1 MLERNFQ
8 PKVIK
13 GVKERLPECT
23 VLKNDANY
31 IQGFPDLTVLA
42 PNGRWAVLETK
53 KAKNAKRQPNQPHY
67 VEKLG
72 KQSYAAFVCPENL
85 EEVLDELQRS
95 LATRRTTRVPKCK

>member
-1 MLERNFQ
+1 MLEREFQ
-8 PKVIK
+8 PEVIK
-13 GVKERLPECT
+13 DVEKRMPGCT

-31 IQGFPDLTVLA
+31 RQGFPDLTILH

-53 KAKNAKRQPNQPHY
+53 KSKGAKRQPNQPYY

-72 KQSYAAFVCPENL
+72 KQSFAAFICPENK

-95 LATRRTTRVPKCK
+95 LESRRSTRVPKCK

>member
-8 PKVIK
+8 PEVIK
-13 GVKERLPECT
+13 DVKERMPGCT

-31 IQGFPDLTVLA
+31 CQGFPDLTILH

-53 KAKNAKRQPNQPHY
+53 KGKGAKRQPNQPYY

-72 KQSYAAFVCPENL
+72 KQSFAAFICPENK

-95 LATRRTTRVPKCK
+95 FSASR